1 VTDRRTELADSLAL
15 LRGRIEA
22 GCVAAGRDPAGV
34 TLIAVTKTFP
44 ASDVRHLA
52 ELGITDVGE
61 NRDADASA
69 KHAECAD
76 LELRWHMVGQVQR
89 NKARSV
95 AGYADVVHSV
105 DRLRLVTALAG
116 AAQAAGRVITALV
129 QVNLDPTAAASRGG
143 ASPSEVAELATAIEA
158 APGLRLGGLMAVAPL
173 GEDPD
178 AAFDRLAAAAAKLR
192 RSYPDASMV
201 SAGMSG
207 DLEAALRHGATHLR
221 VGTALLG
228 DRPPVVG

>member
-22 GCVAAGRDPAGV
+22 GCVAADRDPAGV

-44 ASDVRHLA
+44 ASDVRLLA

-61 NRDADASA
+61 NRDSDARD

-76 LELRWHMVGQVQR
+76 LPLRWHMVGQVQR
-89 NKARSV
+89 NKAKSV
-95 AGYADVVHSV
+95 SRYADVVHSV
-105 DRLRLVTALAG
+105 DRDRLVTALG
-116 AAQAAGRVITALV
+116 EAAVAAGQTITALV
-129 QVNLDPTAAASRGG
+129 QVNLDHTADPARGG
-143 ASPSEVAELATAIEA
+143 APPAAVAGLAAAIEA
-158 APGLRLGGLMAVAPL
+158 APGLQLGGLMAVAPL

-178 AAFDRLAAAAAKLR
+178 PAFARLATLAAELQQAYPAAA
-192 RSYPDASMV
+192 MV

-207 DLEAALRHGATHLR
+207 DLEVALRHGATHLR

-228 DRPPVVG
+228 DRPPLVG

>member
-22 GCVAAGRDPAGV
+22 GCVAADRDPAGV

-44 ASDVRHLA
+44 ASDVRLLA
-52 ELGITDVGE
+52 DLGITDVGE
-61 NRDADASA
+61 NRDSDASA
-69 KHAECAD
+69 KHAECGD
-76 LELRWHMVGQVQR
+76 LPLRWHMVGQVQR
-89 NKARSV
+89 NKAKSV
-95 AGYADVVHSV
+95 SRYADVVHSI
-105 DRLRLVTALAG
+105 DRDRLVTALG
-116 AAQAAGRVITALV
+116 EAAVAVGRTVTALV
-129 QVNLDPTAAASRGG
+129 QVNLDPTAVAGHGG
-143 ASPSEVAELATAIEA
+143 AARAEIPELAAAIEA
-158 APGLRLGGLMAVAPL
+158 SAGLRLGGLMAIAPL

-178 AAFDRLAAAAAKLR
+178 PAFARLASLAAELQRAYPAAV
-192 RSYPDASMV
+192 MV